1 LEIRKLE
8 ILPNGWGVM
17 EDDIIAGLF
26 ALVHLSIELV
36 NKEKNIF

>member
-26 ALVHLSIELV
+26 ALVH
-36 NKEKNIF
+36 